1 MKFAKFLRTPIFTEY
16 NRWNFHGKYP
26 QINEADKL
34 HQQVVYM
41 VLSKNGFWSVN
52 YALVALQEKPKFII
66 FID

>member
-1 MKFAKFLRTPIFTEY
+1 MKFTKFLRTPIFTEY

-52 YALVALQEKPKFII
+52 YALVALQGKTEFII
-66 FID
+66 FMD